1 MFPEDLSKLIE
12 ASLVDGVI
20 TDQERAVIRKR
31 ALLEGVDPDEV
42 DLLLDAEVQKIRQK
56 QEEAVTKVKKCPRCG
71 EIIPAMSVK
80 CPSCGYE
87 LSNIDANQSVQKLFS
102 MVNDIYS
109 LPTSERE
116 KDEKAKILINNF
128 PIPTT
133 KDDILE
139 FLFLAIPNSQDNHSL
154 LAKIGNAIMW
164 SFIGILGIALLFTLW
179 GIPILAFAIY
189 YCKKNDISIG
199 IGKKNKLA
207 KVWRLKC
214 DQIIMK
220 AKYSLS
226 DDPQVMARIEEYEKQ
241 NKQKQMM
248 VYGGLAAAVLI
259 AALYFGYSSYREN
272 SAKGDVD
279 RQYTELCNRIDNLDV
294 PNAINRDEQVNQLL
308 KIVWN
313 DVDGGGSYQD
323 KKKENYLQKK
333 RAYANQLEQY
343 YDPSEKCPDEIRNP
357 DLYLKN

>member
-1 MFPEDLSKLIE
+1 MFSEELQKLIE

-42 DLLLDAEVQKIRQK
+42 DLMLDAEIQKIRQK
-56 QEEAVTKVKKCPRCG
+56 QQEAVAKVKKCPRCG

-313 DVDGGGSYQD
+313 DIDGGGSYQD
-323 KKKENYLQKK
+323 KRKENYLQKK

-343 YDPSEKCPDEIRNP
+343 YDSSEKCPDEIRNP

>member
-1 MFPEDLSKLIE
+1 MFSEDLSKLIE

-80 CPSCGYE
+80 CPTCGYE
-87 LSNIDANQSVQKLFS
+87 LRNVDANQSVQKLFS

-109 LPTSERE
+109 TQASESE
-116 KDEKAKILINNF
+116 KEEKAKILINNF

-139 FLFLAIPNSQDNHSL
+139 FLFLAIPNSQDYHSV

-164 SFIGILGIALLFTLW
+164 FFIAFFGLFLIVSLW

-189 YCKKNDISIG
+189 YCKKNNISIG
-199 IGKKNKLA
+199 IGKKNRLA

-226 DDPQVMARIEEYEKQ
+226 DDPQVMARITEYEKQ
-241 NKQKQMM
+241 NRQKQMM
-248 VYGGLAAAVLI
+248 IYGGLAAAVLI
-259 AALYFGYSSYREN
+259 TALYFGYSSIREN

-279 RQYTELCNRIDNLDV
+279 RQYAELCNRIDNLDV
-294 PNAINRDEQVNQLL
+294 PNAINRDEQVNKLL

-313 DVDGGGSYQD
+313 DIDGGGSYQEN
-323 KKKENYLQKK
+323 KKDNYLKKK

-343 YDPSEKCPDEIRNP
+343 YDSSEKCPEEIRYP

>member
-1 MFPEDLSKLIE
+1 MFSEELNKLIE
-12 ASLVDGVI
+12 ASLVDGVL
-20 TDQERAVIRKR
+20 TDKERSVIRKR

-42 DLLLDAEVQKIRQK
+42 DLLLDAEIDKLRIQ
-56 QEEAVTKVKKCPRCG
+56 QESAVKKVKKCPSCG
-71 EIIPAMSVK
+71 EIIPAMSIK
-80 CPSCGYE
+80 CPTCGYE
-87 LSNIDANQSVQKLFS
+87 LRNMDANESVEKLFS

-313 DVDGGGSYQD
+313 DIDGGGSYQD

-343 YDPSEKCPDEIRNP
+343 YDSSEKCPDEIRNP